1 MTDHPVFSLNALL
14 KPHIEATA
22 ARMAEHPIVLAV
34 QDTTNLNYSI
44 HLQTEWLEPINTHA
58 DEARCLKLHDT
69 LAFTPEGRVLG
80 ILDAECWGREDA
92 KPDAQARRGGSIEE
106 TEVLRWLTSHTQASR
121 VQSLIPG
128 TRVVSVDDRETDI
141 FELFE
146 RGRQHPH
153 AADFLVRA
161 NRSRQHRV
169 VGTGQPLQPLLWDYV
184 EQQPIVAEQT
194 LKIPSKGGRKARV
207 ATLNVRYAPV
217 TLVPPQGYRGPAL
230 SLWAVH
236 ALETDT
242 PADHEPMEWLLLTT
256 VAVTT
261 AEDARERLRW
271 YARRWSIEVFHRT
284 LKSGFRIE
292 DRRLADPE
300 SLQACLALDLVVAW
314 RVMDLVHRGRETPDL
329 PATVFF
335 DEEEW
340 QALYV
345 FAHRTSAI
353 PETPPNLAT
362 AMRMVAKIGGFL
374 GRKHD
379 GSPGATV
386 IWRGLDKLFFL
397 TETFRI
403 FRPGADALSHGP

>member
-1 MTDHPVFSLNALL
+1 
-14 KPHIEATA
+14 
-22 ARMAEHPIVLAV
+22 MAEHPIVLAV

-340 QALYV
+340 QALYAFV
-345 FAHRTSAI
+345 HRTPII
-353 PETPPNLAT
+353 PETPPSLAT